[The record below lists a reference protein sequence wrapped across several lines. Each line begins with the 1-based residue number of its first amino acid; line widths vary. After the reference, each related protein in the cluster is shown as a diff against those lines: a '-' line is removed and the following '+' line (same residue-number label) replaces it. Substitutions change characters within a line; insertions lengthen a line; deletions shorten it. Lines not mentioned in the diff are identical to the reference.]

1 RVAGTGPAGEEPV
14 ISTLY
19 LRQRAAKIVRY
30 NAGST
35 WTRGQ
40 RLVATAVVATAVV
53 ALLLLLICAA
63 TAYAT
68 AEVTRYSVGSD
79 LTDQAAAVLLAGLT
93 LAALLGQLV
102 IVPVLARRVDR
113 RRAARRPAPSSGG
126 HAEAR
131 ATGSAAGGA
140 PLDRPLESGVDERPH
155 LLGRLGP

>member
-1 RVAGTGPAGEEPV
+1 MKRRVAGTGPAGEEPV

-19 LRQRAAKIVRY
+19 LRQRAAKIVGN
-30 NAGST
+30 NAGPT

-40 RLVATAVVATAVV
+40 RLVATSVVAA
-53 ALLLLLICAA
+53 LLLLICAA

-102 IVPVLARRVDR
+102 IVPTLARRADR
-113 RRAARRPAPSSGG
+113 RRSARRRPAPSTGG

-140 PLDRPLESGVDERPH
+140 PLDRPLEGGVDERPH

>member
-1 RVAGTGPAGEEPV
+1 MRVAGTGPAGEEPV

-30 NAGST
+30 NAGPT

-40 RLVATAVVATAVV
+40 RLVAAAVVAA
-53 ALLLLLICAA
+53 LLLLICAA

-68 AEVTRYSVGSD
+68 AEVTRYSVGSG
-79 LTDQAAAVLLAGLT
+79 LVDQAAAVLLAGLT
-93 LAALLGQLV
+93 LAALLGHLV
-102 IVPVLARRVDR
+102 IVPALARRADR
-113 RRAARRPAPSSGG
+113 RRAERRRPAPSSGG

-131 ATGSAAGGA
+131 ATGSAASGP
-140 PLDRPLESGVDERPH
+140 PLDRPLESGVDERAH